1 MEVEDCDLLFN
12 ALRTNDL
19 QTTKQLLNAGANPNR
34 LSIEFGVTPFHMAIG
49 TRSSRCEEFID
60 LILDHNG
67 DPNVCDSHGLTPL
80 HVAAS
85 WGKANLLL
93 KLLQH
98 GANVSLKDVEGK
110 DARQYAEENNSEN
123 CKIILD
129 EFEQTPFQFSSPQ
142 VSPQRVERWRDNNNS
157 QTDTSCYCFANQQ
170 TSKVLPYQ
178 SPSKQFYSSPQPAR
192 QLADSQLNSPDHED
206 SFKICMDATSP
217 DNCFT
222 YKTPKKYQIGVCD
235 PTVILYDSHNSS
247 DFSDAISSYTD
258 NSASL
263 PLFTNNEKENVSSSD
278 LSEAKQPNDSFSEF
292 KQKILLA
299 STKWNI
305 NTRESDSVKLMKP
318 LRYDNVSDCQESL
331 YSEAE
336 STVPK
341 DCSIWDS
348 KNTSKNKSETLET
361 ENMGSPVVSNFSQP
375 LRAVNIQDDAEK
387 LLIQQTYSIAN
398 VGEED
403 TLCVYSDPDGY
414 SFIEHICRSTIKSPN
429 ITELSFCTA
438 ASADATE
445 MYSWKSFI
453 ESDFDELSG
462 HMSLDET
469 LEASLPLEIQQMT
482 DAELKSELIS
492 CGVTVGPIAA
502 GRKQYQKQLVL
513 RRQEQRGN
521 HNLKNKSVLSVSG
534 QIISEKTLD
543 TPLPLEI
550 QRMTDAELQSELLSY
565 GITVGPIA
573 AAKKQ
578 YQKQLVLCKDGKI
591 DNHCSNVECI
601 TPYSQELRRLFI
613 SKQLPTFNEDD
624 QTLRLEFDNSNL
636 RLREGNSKDC
646 FNYLLLDPRVTK
658 NLPSRINQLSEV
670 ECLKI
675 FSGAIFYVGKGKRS
689 RPYDHF
695 KDAIRAKTN
704 NQSSAK
710 LQHILDIWKNDCGVI
725 SLHVFQNVV
734 SEEAHTREAAMI
746 AAIGVPHLTN
756 CVRGKCYGS
765 ASKWTLSR
773 LRHYGAFL
781 IVSAM
786 RILLVEGERQI
797 RPTQILSQ
805 RKRRGV
811 KS

>member
-1 MEVEDCDLLFN
+1 KLN

-19 QTTKQLLNAGANPNR
+19 QTTRQLLNAGANPNR

-60 LILDHNG
+60 LILEHNG

-98 GANVSLKDVEGK
+98 GADVSLKDVEGK

-129 EFEQTPFQFSSPQ
+129 EFEQTPFQFSPAL
-142 VSPQRVERWRDNNNS
+142 VSPKPVERWR
-157 QTDTSCYCFANQQ
+157 
-170 TSKVLPYQ
+170 VL
-178 SPSKQFYSSPQPAR
+178 
-192 QLADSQLNSPDHED
+192 
-206 SFKICMDATSP
+206 
-217 DNCFT
+217 
-222 YKTPKKYQIGVCD
+222 
-235 PTVILYDSHNSS
+235 
-247 DFSDAISSYTD
+247 
-258 NSASL
+258 SL
-263 PLFTNNEKENVSSSD
+263 PSILQIHSSAVQIIIITIVTNDEKEN
-278 LSEAKQPNDSFSEF
+278 
-292 KQKILLA
+292 
-299 STKWNI
+299 
-305 NTRESDSVKLMKP
+305 
-318 LRYDNVSDCQESL
+318 
-331 YSEAE
+331 
-336 STVPK
+336 
-341 DCSIWDS
+341 DS
-348 KNTSKNKSETLET
+348 KNTSKNKSETLVQT
-361 ENMGSPVVSNFSQP
+361 EDTSSPGLSKFSQP
-375 LRAVNIQDDAEK
+375 L
-387 LLIQQTYSIAN
+387 
-398 VGEED
+398 
-403 TLCVYSDPDGY
+403 C
-414 SFIEHICRSTIKSPN
+414 
-429 ITELSFCTA
+429 
-438 ASADATE
+438 ADIFYTK
-445 MYSWKSFI
+445 YRVK
-453 ESDFDELSG
+453 
-462 HMSLDET
+462 
-469 LEASLPLEIQQMT
+469 
-482 DAELKSELIS
+482 
-492 CGVTVGPIAA
+492 VGPIAA

-513 RRQEQRGN
+513 R
-521 HNLKNKSVLSVSG
+521 SISG
-534 QIISEKTLD
+534 PSISEKTLD

-550 QRMTDAELQSELLSY
+550 QQMTDAELQSELISY
-565 GITVGPIA
+565 GVTVGPIA
-573 AAKKQ
+573 PARKQ
-578 YQKQLVLCKDGKI
+578 YQKQLVLCRRGKTG
-591 DNHCSNVECI
+591 NHSSNDECI

-613 SKQLPTFNEDD
+613 FKQLPTSNEDD

-704 NQSSAK
+704 NQCSAK

-746 AAIGVPHLTN
+746 AAIGVPNLTN

-781 IVSAM
+781 FVSAM

-805 RKRRGV
+805 R
-811 KS
+811 